1 MPGRIGNSCSKY
13 RSTGSSPVRS
23 TVSWPCAST
32 APMRSPSTAMRT
44 ARSGTLQST
53 SNQRANGE
61 DGPSRSTLHSAAL
74 SRTGV
79 GTAMWLG
86 TTSATASSPRSCS
99 TSTIRSKAAPA
110 AGVVV
115 EPGVVDDV
123 VPVLATRASPPGSAT
138 GRRA

>member
-1 MPGRIGNSCSKY
+1 
-13 RSTGSSPVRS
+13 
-23 TVSWPCAST
+23 
-32 APMRSPSTAMRT
+32 MRSPSTAIRT

-61 DGPSRSTLHSAAL
+61 DGPSRSTLHSAAF

-99 TSTIRSKAAPA
+99 TSTIRSKAGRPPA
-110 AGVVV
+110 SSLSR
-115 EPGVVDDV
+115 EWSTTSYPCWDPGVAARIGD
-123 VPVLATRASPPGSAT
+123 R
-138 GRRA
+138 